1 MIVVWDEPKRRA
13 NLEKHGLDFADVEAT
28 FSWSRVLAFPA
39 KPSRTGRLRLKLVG
53 MLGHTDTVVAI
64 VSPLG
69 SEALAIVSL
78 RTASP
83 VERTSYEQA

>member
-1 MIVVWDEPKRRA
+1 MIVWDEPKRRA
-13 NLEKHGLDFADVEAT
+13 NLEKHGLDFAHVEAS
-28 FSWSRVLAFPA
+28 FSWSRVLVSAA
-39 KPSRTGRLRLKLVG
+39 KSSRTGRPRLKLVG
-53 MLGHTDTVVAI
+53 TLGQTGIVVAI

-69 SEALAIVSL
+69 SEGMAIVSL